1 MAGAKGYSSYRGRGS
16 KWKILLAILLV
27 AVIAVAASVI
37 YLEQFM
43 VYSADGRRQIVL
55 PWQTEGEEPSLAD
68 GQGDSEVQPEVDL
81 VVQEP
86 ESTAPETFTAGPG
99 PDDGGLAGGAGRKAR
114 RAGGRGGPAE
124 DLRRNGV
131 L

>member
-55 PWQTEGEEPSLAD
+55 PWQTEARSPPWRTDREIRRFSRKWTLWCGS
-68 GQGDSEVQPEVDL
+68 
-81 VVQEP
+81 
-86 ESTAPETFTAGPG
+86 
-99 PDDGGLAGGAGRKAR
+99 RKAR
-114 RAGGRGGPAE
+114 CRRPSPPFPSRPGP
-124 DLRRNGV
+124 
-131 L
+131 